1 MKTTERQANKAIRD
15 VEDELALQNKK
26 EPKMKDTI
34 TVNKLKYNTMKY
46 ALYTLVIVGLVFVG
60 RNWGYSDHQL
70 EVNKITAQLK
80 TQQ

>member
-1 MKTTERQANKAIRD
+1 MKTTEREANKAIRD

-26 EPKMKDTI
+26 EPKMKDTV
-34 TVNKLKYNTMKY
+34 TVNKIKYNTMKY
-46 ALYTLVIVGLVFVG
+46 ALYTLIIVGLVFVG
-60 RNWGYSDHQL
+60 HNWGYSDHQS